1 MPVQAPIR
9 ESESGLPLR
18 PPPSLQ
24 VETPQS
30 KMSRGDDSE
39 SSTARSG
46 LPGSGLPR
54 EFLVRRSFS
63 DRDSVRE
70 QHHRSPGHTRDR
82 DRSRVWSRVPGCGE
96 FELAADGIQL
106 CVSAD

>member
-1 MPVQAPIR
+1 MPVQAQIR
-9 ESESGLPLR
+9 ESGLPLR
-18 PPPSLQ
+18 PPPWPQ

-30 KMSRGDDSE
+30 KSGGDDSESE

-82 DRSRVWSRVPGCGE
+82 DRATSR
-96 FELAADGIQL
+96 
-106 CVSAD
+106 